1 MKNNLFLVAIIGLS
15 VANLCSCGSKSTSS
29 GEGTVTSSDGKVYTN
44 YQEACRANDFEA
56 ALTFVDKLEQ
66 EAMERDEYN
75 RYIPDNVERYTS
87 ARDYVFNAEVQVLMD
102 DGSQE
107 ASDRIIFLLNSLPQ
121 KGKKLPEGHEGT
133 DARTSI
139 CDKSAYNKDFA
150 WYCETVYS
158 YNEKCRQIMELC
170 INQKNNY
177 LAEKIVKL
185 VKKRPTSENEVF
197 PVVKYTDEDIDEVKK
212 MYDEAVTAGDFD

>member
-1 MKNNLFLVAIIGLS
+1 MKQIMIISICCFAVTMLSACSGLS
-15 VANLCSCGSKSTSS
+15 NSKNF
-29 GEGTVTSSDGKVYTN
+29 GT
-44 YQEACRANDFEA
+44 YQEACRANDYEA
-56 ALTFVDKLEQ
+56 AWTFVDELEQ
-66 EAMERDEYN
+66 EAMERDKYD

-87 ARDYVFNAEVQVLMD
+87 ARDFVFNAEVQVLMD

-139 CDKSAYNKDFA
+139 CDQSSFNKDFA
-150 WYCETVYS
+150 WYCESIYS
-158 YNEKCRQIMELC
+158 YNEKCRQILELC
-170 INQKNNY
+170 IIQKNKY

-185 VKKRPTSENEVF
+185 VKKRPTSEDTGVYDK
-197 PVVKYTDEDIDEVKK
+197 VVVYTDEDIDAIKEK
-212 MYDEAVTAGDFD
+212 YDDAVAAGDFD